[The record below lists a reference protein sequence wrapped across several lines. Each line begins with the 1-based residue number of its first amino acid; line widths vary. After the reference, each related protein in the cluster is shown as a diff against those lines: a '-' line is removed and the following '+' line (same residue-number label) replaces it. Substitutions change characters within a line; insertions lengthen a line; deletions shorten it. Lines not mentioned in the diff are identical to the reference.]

1 MDLPQDARIFMNS
14 DDRNFRTPL
23 LPTMDIVF
31 QYIFGSEGS
40 ENGLLGFL
48 NTIQMSVGRPLAKSV
63 VIRNPFNRQD
73 ALEDK
78 LSVLDL
84 KVTDSNGQIY
94 DVEMQTLNKNA
105 FDKRILYYWSRLYAE
120 QLQKSEDYWLLRPV
134 TSIIL
139 SRFEIFSQHEDI
151 HSVHEIRDIRHPEV
165 GFLKDLQF
173 HFLELTPRKWN
184 HFVDEI
190 QDKSELPDYIV
201 QLRNWVDFFQN
212 VDKKTETEMSTMIQ
226 KTPGLDT
233 AYDKYEQFNQ
243 SDRLRDLAEQ
253 RLKTERDRRAEL
265 AYMLDTERAEGWEKG
280 RAEGRVAGIAEGRV
294 AGIAEGR
301 VAGIA
306 EGRAAG
312 IAEGR
317 AAGIAEGRAE
327 GIAEGILLQMRK
339 IFLQT
344 FCFRYDGEI
353 PEAVAQKMN
362 AISDVEELQQLN
374 FALMTT
380 QDVEQFMRDFLK

>member
-1 MDLPQDARIFMNS
+1 MNS

-63 VIRNPFNRQD
+63 VIRNPFNQRD

-84 KVTDSNGQIY
+84 KATDSNGQIY
-94 DVEMQTLNKNA
+94 DVEMQTLNKTA

-139 SRFEIFSQHEDI
+139 SRFEIFSQHADI
-151 HSVHEIRDIRHPEV
+151 HSVHEIRDIRHSEV

-173 HFLELTPRKWN
+173 HFLELTPKKWK
-184 HFVDEI
+184 HFMEEI
-190 QDKSELPDYIV
+190 QKSSDIPDYIV
-201 QLRNWVDFFQN
+201 QLRNWADFFQN
-212 VDKKTETEMSTMIQ
+212 VDKKTEVEMSTMIQ

-265 AYMLDTERAEGWEKG
+265 AYMLDSERAEGWEKG
-280 RAEGRVAGIAEGRV
+280 RAEGLEKGLEKGR
-294 AGIAEGR
+294 
-301 VAGIA
+301 
-306 EGRAAG
+306 
-312 IAEGR
+312 
-317 AAGIAEGRAE
+317 AEGRAE
-327 GIAEGILLQMRK
+327 GELLRMRK
-339 IFLQT
+339 VFLQT
-344 FCFRYDGEI
+344 FCLKFDSEV
-353 PEAVAQKMN
+353 PSAVVQKLN
-362 AISDVEELQQLN
+362 AISDVDEIQDLN

-380 QDVEQFMRDFLK
+380 SDVEDFTRDFLK